1 MYVLGGNVTNTT
13 LSSLMLS
20 NNAYAFEVAA
30 GNVASTGVFSPTILT
45 MIQPS
50 ECSVAST
57 HSIYVTHTKVQN
69 LARILLLRS
78 SQVNLS
84 PVVFITTV
92 LCLLY
97 TLQLLN

>member
-1 MYVLGGNVTNTT
+1 MYVSGGNVTNTT
-13 LSSLMLS
+13 LSSLML
-20 NNAYAFEVAA
+20 AYAIEVAA